1 MNTNRHSAY
10 SSFLALLYRVYSEA
24 LNNSVPDSP
33 AYNKLYR
40 YWLKVRD
47 RLMKAMYNYK

>member
-1 MNTNRHSAY
+1 MNNKHSAY
-10 SSFLALLYRVYSEA
+10 SAFLAKLYRVYSLA
-24 LNNSVPDSP
+24 LNNTVPDSP
-33 AYNKLYR
+33 DYNKLYR